1 MRASHQRTPGS
12 LPIRAIQACMASHI
26 HSSRKIHSA
35 ATTVS
40 APRAAPARTSL
51 RFPFM
56 RAHAD
61 AFSAGSRPRPD
72 DLVELL
78 TLYVGVDLHPQRK
91 VIGHLKG
98 ERRLLQVREQLF
110 RAPGVEIDHA
120 RLVREILRIAGVV
133 QNLIVALVLGQV
145 RAEGLALEGGRYLKS
160 FPGQS
165 RELLGRFDVEV
176 PDYDEILVLGGLL
189 V

>member
-12 LPIRAIQACMASHI
+12 LPIHAMQACMASHT

-35 ATTVS
+35 ANTVNTPRTT
-40 APRAAPARTSL
+40 AAGKLL

-56 RAHAD
+56 RAD
-61 AFSAGSRPRPD
+61 AAGSLSRPD

-98 ERRLLQVREQLF
+98 ERDLF
-110 RAPGVEIDHA
+110 HVG
-120 RLVREILRIAGVV
+120 
-133 QNLIVALVLGQV
+133 
-145 RAEGLALEGGRYLKS
+145 
-160 FPGQS
+160 
-165 RELLGRFDVEV
+165 
-176 PDYDEILVLGGLL
+176 
-189 V
+189 